1 MLFQKLWPLVI
12 IYRKWIGSGLVAL
25 AVILAITAATS
36 RDTTTVV
43 IARKN
48 IPAGAEI
55 VASDLKVVA
64 TDYVWRDAIKNIE
77 SAVGLRAVT
86 TISSGQ
92 PLGKSDLQAKQ
103 IFDPNN
109 PRAVK
114 VSLPKAT
121 GSSDLSIGS
130 RVDVYAKPDSG
141 KVRKIFSNA
150 LVLSAAKDG
159 WSPLGGTDQ
168 GVALA
173 VLPSQIRQL
182 AELSES
188 TTYTFVTLAQY

>member
-12 IYRKWIGSGLVAL
+12 IYRKWIGSALVAL

-36 RDTTTVV
+36 RDTKTVV

-64 TDYVWRDAIKNIE
+64 TDYVWKDAIKNIG

-103 IFDPNN
+103 IFDPKH

-114 VSLPKAT
+114 VSLPRAT

-130 RVDVYAKPDSG
+130 RVDVYAKLEAG
-141 KVRKIFSNA
+141 KVKKIFSNA
-150 LVLSAAKDG
+150 LVLTATKNG
-159 WSPLGGTDQ
+159 WSPLGSTDQ
-168 GVALA
+168 AVALA
-173 VLPSQIRQL
+173 VLPSQIMQL
-182 AELSES
+182 AELAES
-188 TTYTFVTLAQY
+188 TTYTFVTLAQ

>member
-1 MLFQKLWPLVI
+1 MLFQKLWPFAI

-25 AVILAITAATS
+25 AVILAITATTS
-36 RDTTTVV
+36 RNTETFVV
-43 IARKN
+43 ARKS
-48 IPAGAEI
+48 IPAGAKI
-55 VASDLKVVA
+55 SA
-64 TDYVWRDAIKNIE
+64 TDLELVSTHYVWQDAVRDIE
-77 SAVGLRAVT
+77 SVVGLRAVT
-86 TISSGQ
+86 AISSGQ

-188 TTYTFVTLAQY
+188 TTYTFVTLAQ